1 MNGQTKCGISIQWS
15 ITLEMKKIV
24 THATTGM
31 NLEDILL
38 SETDQSERDK

>member
-24 THATTGM
+24 THATTAVSYTH
-31 NLEDILL
+31 LRAH
-38 SETDQSERDK
+38 ET